1 MLEGFHLQNNII
13 SVHDLRVYTKIN
25 ISRAWYK
32 TIVTTSFYTRS
43 NNSFALSPR
52 YSVCCFYDCVSAV
65 TVLLFEQAGLDTAAE
80 STLQQGEQDHRRGSP
95 VQARHC
101 WGLFTLLLN
110 YMCYMFLLKILH
122 C

>member
-13 SVHDLRVYTKIN
+13 SVNDLRVYTKIN
-25 ISRAWYK
+25 I
-32 TIVTTSFYTRS
+32 IF
-43 NNSFALSPR
+43 

-65 TVLLFEQAGLDTAAE
+65 TVLLFEQGGLDTAAE

-101 WGLFTLLLN
+101 WG
-110 YMCYMFLLKILH
+110 MFNL
-122 C
+122 